1 MTPQKHPIWSKVGE
15 GQRKISLRGTN
26 ETIQQTLLRAPNNRL
41 LIWSWNSLGGTY
53 TTNPYLAKLLLAKAK
68 LFGQRDDG
76 AVVIITAPYE
86 GTPES
91 AASSLQSFANDML
104 PAIDASL
111 NEVAKQETHAH

>member
-1 MTPQKHPIWSKVGE
+1 MIQQKNPVWSNVGE
-15 GQRKISLRGTN
+15 AQRKISLRGKN
-26 ETIQQTLLRAPNNRL
+26 GMIQQTLLRAPNNRL

-53 TTNPYLAKLLLAKAK
+53 TINPYLAKLLLAKAK

-76 AVVIITAPYE
+76 AVIIIAAPYE

-91 AASSLQSFANDML
+91 AAVSLQSFTNDML

-111 NEVAKQETHAH
+111 NEVAERGIHAP